1 MNNSESDSDDF
12 FSEIRALRQKFGLS
26 KAKAK
31 TKIPVHTPTRDQ
43 PNTTTY
49 STYSNSPTPT
59 MPIVPKQT
67 APVPTT
73 TLHNPTKLPS
83 SNSKSITPGELAA
96 LLLPR
101 NAKRHKANRR
111 TSTGTTVPPV
121 RTPES
126 GIVNA
131 QSPLF
136 RTSSHIASPALSS
149 PASPLWSP
157 IRRPFEL
164 QGSPTPTTIA
174 VAAAGSLAV
183 AGEEPA
189 DMVFDLA
196 SLDASESVI
205 GPLGDLEETMMTE
218 RNLDQARLKL
228 GQLQAETEQQIIKNL
243 RDRLVGYTAEV
254 GFSAAA
260 VACEWWSSVLLCQL
274 RTMGHGELAFSDQ
287 AVVWRGQIIGPIKPV
302 GEAASAVDFAGDGA
316 GAGVGGGG
324 QMEDVVLEFPWLKV
338 TALRRKSIDNDEFIM
353 VTVDEDMPVAFQIST
368 LRLSEHID
376 QRVAEMSARIS
387 RTLKHRAQQHQQQE
401 QQEHQQCDL
410 LPDTLRETATLV
422 ESLLRLASCHSDQQ
436 FSSLDIGRTMVAPG
450 FLKVASDLTS
460 QFSRRLG
467 SLALEHQPADDDPGT
482 ETLPGTCTL
491 CYTTFEA
498 IVLSPCD
505 HRLCETCFLKL
516 RQDLPQLSQPTE
528 DPLSDSVVCI
538 CPWDR
543 ILITEWTTLLKMD
556 FEISRHL

>member
-31 TKIPVHTPTRDQ
+31 TKIPAHTPTRDQ
-43 PNTTTY
+43 PNATTY
-49 STYSNSPTPT
+49 STHSNSPAPT
-59 MPIVPKQT
+59 MPIVPKQA
-67 APVPTT
+67 APVPAT
-73 TLHNPTKLPS
+73 TLHNPTKLS
-83 SNSKSITPGELAA
+83 GSNSKNITPGELAA

-101 NAKRHKANRR
+101 NTKRHKANRR
-111 TSTGTTVPPV
+111 TSTGITVPPV

-126 GIVNA
+126 EIVNA

-136 RTSSHIASPALSS
+136 RTSLHIVSPALSS

-164 QGSPTPTTIA
+164 QGSPTPTTTSA
-174 VAAAGSLAV
+174 AAAAGSLAV
-183 AGEEPA
+183 AGEESA

-196 SLDASESVI
+196 SLDASESAI

-228 GQLQAETEQQIIKNL
+228 GQLQAETEQQIIKDL

-254 GFSAAA
+254 EFPAAA
-260 VACEWWSSVLLCQL
+260 VACKWWSSVLLCQL

-302 GEAASAVDFAGDGA
+302 GEVASVVDSAGDGA
-316 GAGVGGGG
+316 SGGG

-353 VTVDEDMPVAFQIST
+353 VTVDEDMAVAFQITT
-368 LRLSEHID
+368 LRLSENID
-376 QRVAEMSARIS
+376 QRVADMSAQIS
-387 RTLKHRAQQHQQQE
+387 RTLKHRAQKQQQ
-401 QQEHQQCDL
+401 QKQEHQQCDL

-422 ESLLRLASCHSDQQ
+422 ESLLRLASRHSDQQ
-436 FSSLDIGRTMVAPG
+436 FSTLNIERTMAAPD

-467 SLALEHQPADDDPGT
+467 TLALEHQLADEDSGT

-543 ILITEWTTLLKMD
+543 ILITEWTTLLKM
-556 FEISRHL
+556 